1 MSVKDLEKAVSALKP
16 AELKEFRNW
25 FADFDMALWDKQ
37 IEEDSVAGR
46 LDHLVEKAMG
56 DYRAGKSTDL

>member
-25 FADFDMALWDKQ
+25 FADFDMARWDQQ
-37 IEEDSVAGR
+37 IAEDSVAGR
-46 LDHLVEKAMG
+46 LDHLVEEAME
-56 DYRAGKSTDL
+56 DYRAGKSTEI

>member
-1 MSVKDLEKAVSALKP
+1 MSVKDLEQAVSALKP

-25 FADFDMALWDKQ
+25 FADFDMAFWDKQ
-37 IEEDSVAGR
+37 IEADSVAGR
-46 LDHLVEKAMG
+46 LDHLVEKAME